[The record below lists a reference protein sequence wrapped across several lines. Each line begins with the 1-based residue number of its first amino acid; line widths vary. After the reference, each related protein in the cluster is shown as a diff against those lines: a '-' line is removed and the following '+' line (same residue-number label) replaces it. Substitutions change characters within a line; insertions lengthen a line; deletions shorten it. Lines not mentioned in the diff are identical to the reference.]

1 MSRSLPTP
9 PLSSLPFSDLQ
20 GMASYNEP
28 MESRSPKEW
37 FDRAKHEADL
47 AVLAERSGK
56 KEEMF
61 LAYTRSCQAYS
72 YCKMHP
78 SNKDLRKTD
87 PHWTERVKDFKETYE
102 IFLGKAKEMKEQL
115 KKRDVEQNGSLTT
128 PRPGPSRSPSGPDI
142 RGGGSIADR
151 MKALGGHGMDIG
163 NPNSNSNHNHNP
175 PVKRY
180 GKDLSAPPIAA
191 KPSQLSSIH
200 TPSTSS
206 QVHNNATGSSA
217 GGNLG
222 SLRAT
227 NTRQRSGSGSSSHNI
242 PSPSS
247 ATSVKPP
254 SIREEKQSQTVRP
267 SATGSSTRS
276 RRSTNPIDGD
286 RPLPTA
292 PIVTNSPSPVNQNPL
307 PIIPSISPPNRSY
320 IKPSIQPSTAT
331 PSRHPLPF
339 IPQSHTSRSLAAQGQ
354 VNEADTSSGTLKDFE
369 KAFPSLSEFGKQFQ
383 DDDDDLSR
391 ANARIAQWSSSIS
404 SGKQQPDKSGLPNG
418 SSKVTHQRD
427 LAIDEDDS
435 SEMKLPDIPNF
446 PVLPSAPS
454 NRPGLP
460 LPPRRA
466 DSIDAMAKDSSSP
479 NDEKALSPPVPE
491 PGAGLKRPA
500 SVPNVATLPGDV
512 DLLSDE
518 PILEGDKD
526 KHPSKPS
533 APIPQSRFGPPN
545 GVVKDSAPNGVTRD
559 TAPTA
564 GLKDLRSPPLSF
576 PVAVPTPPPST
587 QNRNRDSAPPAT
599 TANGLHHSQNFQKP
613 KFPFSNSVTPDEL
626 RSYFLNPAVEM
637 LLLDVRSEE
646 EFQRGYVGRE
656 YEPRGAKVNIAWMD
670 PTVLMREGMTAQKL
684 EDSLSLSPT
693 AHQKAFQNRNK
704 FDLVVVYDSK
714 STNWPNKEKGSTPTS
729 KLWDMIYE
737 YEFQKKLDRTPV
749 LLLGGYEAWR
759 EFIKMRAAKH
769 AAAHANSQG
778 HGHGH
783 SHSVQVNGQGRPFNP
798 KANGYS
804 ANSPRLDHVISPSSS
819 VDLTS
824 KRANREMPV
833 YQSAHY
839 AKNITDSFGYAPQ
852 SMTGEPSSYISGQ
865 PSRSYAPTS
874 ASHTRS
880 PSNYSSSTTTIAPPP
895 QASIHPGPG
904 ARRRSDYLDQ
914 HGQTYSGSAYAP
926 TPSPRPAVDYPQAHA
941 LATVPQPPPAAISPM
956 DRYDT
961 RPAVVRSGSIRG
973 LDLVARE
980 GDEVRYWND
989 VVLGLTGLKN
999 LGNTCYMNSTL
1010 QCLSATF
1017 PFTSFFLD
1025 GSYKRSINVYNPLG
1039 TKGNL
1044 ANAFA
1049 ELLKALWKEDY
1060 TFLSPVTF
1068 RKNIITFAQQFSG
1081 TDQHDSQE
1089 FLSFV
1094 LDGLHEDLNRVK
1106 HKPPPVEMTPEREA
1120 ALETLPPEVASEKE
1134 WQIYRMRNDSFI
1146 VDLFQGQYRNRLEC
1160 LTCHKT
1166 STTYDTFMYMSL
1178 PVPAGK
1184 SKVVVQE
1191 LIDEF
1196 VKAEIME
1203 KEDAWNCPRCKVPR
1217 TASKTLT
1224 ISRLPP
1230 VLLIQ
1235 LKRFTTQNGVFWDKS
1250 ETPVIFPVKSL
1261 DLTRYVPRRQ
1271 STGREDLD
1279 DPRCQVGPFKY
1290 DLYGVSN
1297 HMGTLSSGHYTA
1309 YVKSSKG
1316 WMYCED
1322 SKVTKAQEKD
1332 VVSRPAYI
1340 LFYKRIR
1347 A

>member
-9 PLSSLPFSDLQ
+9 PLSTLLFSDLQ
-20 GMASYNEP
+20 SLASYNED

-37 FDRAKHEADL
+37 FDRARHEADL
-47 AVLAERSGK
+47 AILAERGGK

-72 YCKMHP
+72 FVKMHP
-78 SNKDLRKTD
+78 KSRDLKKAD
-87 PHWTERVKDFKETYE
+87 PHWSERVKDFRETYDV
-102 IFLGKAKEMKEQL
+102 FLVKAKEIKEQL
-115 KKRDVEQNGSLTT
+115 KKRDVETNGSIPS

-151 MKALGGHGMDIG
+151 MKALGGHGMDVG
-163 NPNSNSNHNHNP
+163 NSS
-175 PVKRY
+175 KRFS
-180 GKDLSAPPIAA
+180 KDLAS
-191 KPSQLSSIH
+191 PSNVTANRPSPTTSIH
-200 TPSTSS
+200 SLTPSNPV
-206 QVHNNATGSSA
+206 QPNGTGASA

-222 SLRAT
+222 SLRT
-227 NTRQRSGSGSSSHNI
+227 TKPISNRERSGSDKTINAH
-242 PSPSS
+242 
-247 ATSVKPP
+247 
-254 SIREEKQSQTVRP
+254 Q
-267 SATGSSTRS
+267 TGSSTRS
-276 RRSTNPIDGD
+276 RRSTNPIEGD
-286 RPLPTA
+286 RPLPSA
-292 PIVTNSPSPVNQNPL
+292 PSLTNHSPVTTTHPPQPPTITTSSPAAGPSKPPL
-307 PIIPSISPPNRSY
+307 PAIPSS
-320 IKPSIQPSTAT
+320 
-331 PSRHPLPF
+331 L
-339 IPQSHTSRSLAAQGQ
+339 TSRNLAAQSEN
-354 VNEADTSSGTLKDFE
+354 NEADTSSGTLKDFE
-369 KAFPSLSEFGKQFQ
+369 KAFPSLSDFGKQT
-383 DDDDDLSR
+383 S
-391 ANARIAQWSSSIS
+391 
-404 SGKQQPDKSGLPNG
+404 DKSGLPNG
-418 SSKVTHQRD
+418 SAKFTHHNPIMEESGESPD
-427 LAIDEDDS
+427 IN
-435 SEMKLPDIPNF
+435 LPDVPSF
-446 PVLPSAPS
+446 PTLPSAPS

-460 LPPRRA
+460 LPPPPPRP
-466 DSIDAMAKDSSSP
+466 DSINPLEHEDTPS
-479 NDEKALSPPVPE
+479 NEKALSPPMPE
-491 PGAGLKRPA
+491 AGAGLKRPA
-500 SVPNVATLPGDV
+500 STPNVATLPGDV

-518 PILEGDKD
+518 PILENGGD
-526 KHPSKPS
+526 KHPSRPP
-533 APIPQSRFGPPN
+533 APIP
-545 GVVKDSAPNGVTRD
+545 
-559 TAPTA
+559 
-564 GLKDLRSPPLSF
+564 
-576 PVAVPTPPPST
+576 PPSRSGQT
-587 QNRNRDSAPPAT
+587 QPSPRTRNSLPQPPQT
-599 TANGLHHSQNFQKP
+599 NGIPHSQEFKKP

-626 RSYFLNPAVEM
+626 RSYFLNPAVDV

-646 EFQRGYVGRE
+646 DFKRGYVGKE
-656 YEPRGAKVNIAWMD
+656 YEPRGAKVNVVWMD
-670 PTVLMREGMTAQKL
+670 PTVLMRDGINSQKL
-684 EDSLSLSPT
+684 EDSLSLSPP
-693 AHQKAFQNRNK
+693 AQQKAFANRNQ
-704 FDLVVVYDSK
+704 FDLLVVYDSN
-714 STNWPNKEKGSTPTS
+714 STNWPNKDKVTPTS
-729 KLWDMIYE
+729 RLWNSVYE
-737 YEFQKKLDRTPV
+737 YEFTKKLERTPV
-749 LLLGGYEAWR
+749 LLVGGYEAWR

-769 AAAHANSQG
+769 QQAYMAQHG

-783 SHSVQVNGQGRPFNP
+783 SQSVQVNGQGRPYNP
-798 KANGYS
+798 KSNGYTPS
-804 ANSPRLDHVISPSSS
+804 TPRLDQVTSPSSS
-819 VDLTS
+819 VDLT
-824 KRANREMPV
+824 KRANRDMPL

-865 PSRSYAPTS
+865 PSRSYAPS
-874 ASHTRS
+874 PISHTRS
-880 PSNYSSSTTTIAPPP
+880 PSNYSSTATPITAPP

-914 HGQTYSGSAYAP
+914 HGQAYSGSAGVS
-926 TPSPRPAVDYPQAHA
+926 SPRPAIDYPQAHA

-1010 QCLSATF
+1010 QCLSATY

-1025 GSYKRSINVYNPLG
+1025 GSYKRSINIYNPLG

-1068 RKNIITFAQQFSG
+1068 RKNIITFASQFSG

-1120 ALETLPPEVASEKE
+1120 QLETLPPEIASEKE

-1166 STTYDTFMYMSL
+1166 STTYDAFMYMSL

-1184 SKVVVQE
+1184 SKVVIQE

-1196 VKAEIME
+1196 VKAEVME

-1217 TASKTLT
+1217 RASKTLT

-1271 STGREDLD
+1271 QTGREDLE

-1322 SKVTKAQEKD
+1322 SKVSKAHEKD

-1340 LFYKRIR
+1340 LFYKRVR